1 MDKVYW
7 TMRNGQKISVDEM
20 DINHLRNAL
29 KMVIRN
35 QVKISETKSLSQK
48 FTLNGDIAQYM
59 SDACFESEYYDEHK
73 F

>member
-1 MDKVYW
+1 
-7 TMRNGQKISVDEM
+7 MRNGQKISVDDM

-35 QVKISETKSLSQK
+35 QAKIIETQSLSKK
-48 FTLNGDIAQYM
+48 FTLNGDIAQEMY
-59 SDACFESEYYDEHK
+59 DRCIESEYYDEHE